1 MIQDKNSKL
10 SPRTSTKLIE
20 TTLMGKVYLLYV
32 GNFTHNQFKS
42 NTFYEKFHENIC
54 IFKHND

>member
-1 MIQDKNSKL
+1 
-10 SPRTSTKLIE
+10 
-20 TTLMGKVYLLYV
+20 MGKVCLLYV

-54 IFKHND
+54 IFKHNDWFVSVDCSRDDFQ